1 MAKQEKNN
9 SVTQTDIAR
18 ELNISVVSVSN
29 ALSGR
34 RGVSEEL
41 RQRVFDVADE
51 LGYKR
56 AEPETAADRESHLIG
71 VLISKRY
78 LGGSLSFYMNMYQ
91 EIVRA
96 ASDKQIFTLLEI
108 LDVREEE
115 QMVIPDMF
123 RNEQVHGILVLGE
136 LKKEYTCLLKKQS
149 AVPIVFVDFYADI
162 PDTDFVITN
171 GYQGTCQ
178 LTRNLIKAGYR
189 DIAFLGTITAT
200 SSIMDRYLGYRKA
213 MMENQLPLRPD
224 RLLKDRKEWDSQIY
238 AELPEELPE
247 AFVCNCD
254 RTALILIEKLRERGI
269 LVPRDVGVV
278 GFDHFAPGDGD
289 DMDLDTFEVDC
300 KAMAQISINILMRKA
315 RHPDLPSRVRMVSGR
330 IIKGS
335 SYRRK
340 GERTV

>member
-1 MAKQEKNN
+1 MARQEKNN
-9 SVTQTDIAR
+9 SVTQSDIAR
-18 ELNISVVSVSN
+18 ELKISVVSVSN

-56 AEPETAADRESHLIG
+56 TESETAADKESHSIG

-78 LGGSLSFYMNMYQ
+78 LGGSSSFYMNMYQ

-96 ASDKQIFTLLEI
+96 ASDRQIFTLLEI
-108 LDVREEE
+108 LDIQEEE

-123 RNEQVHGILVLGE
+123 HNEQIHGILVLGE
-136 LKKEYTCLLKKQS
+136 LKKEYTGLLKGQS
-149 AVPIVFVDFYADI
+149 RVPIVFVDFYADI

-178 LTRNLIKAGYR
+178 LTRNLIRAGYR

-213 MMENQLPLRPD
+213 MMESGLLLRPD

-238 AELPEELPE
+238 VELPEELPE

-254 RTALILIEKLRERGI
+254 KTALILIKKLEERGI
-269 LVPRDVGVV
+269 LVPRDIGVV
-278 GFDHFAPGDGD
+278 GFDHFVPDAEE

-300 KAMAQISINILMRKA
+300 RTMAQISINTLMRKA
-315 RHPDLPSRVRMVSGR
+315 RHPDLPSRVRMVSGQ
-330 IIKGS
+330 IIAGN

-340 GERTV
+340 GEQMG